1 MAFATGFL
9 TLAEP
14 LLPMNRRTFVSS
26 ALATGAAVF
35 GGIATLKGQSATAAS
50 GQPKFKLGYG
60 PHPGMFKESA
70 GADVLDQIRFVADQG
85 FTAWEDNGMMGRPPA
100 EQEAIGRL
108 LAEKGMQMGVFVAYA
123 NFEEPTFAKP
133 DARRNNMVN
142 WWMAT
147 AQAAGYEK
155 LFPGLMT
162 YFYTA
167 EYYDANTES
176 IGRTVDA
183 LIKAKRPIKGFLH
196 MGASILDH
204 DTWDRLGEIK
214 APTLLMGG
222 EEDIITP
229 PRHMQEMA
237 RRMPNAEARMFPKTL
252 HGFMV
257 EKPETFAMIPEFF
270 RRH

>member
-1 MAFATGFL
+1 MPFL
-9 TLAEP
+9 SVEGVNINYTVEGSGDWLVMIGGYASGNWKSWGAHLAEMAKQFRV
-14 LLPMNRRTFVSS
+14 LALDNRGIGDSDVPDYPYTTLMMARDTIAVMDHLKIDRAHIFGKSLGGNIGQWIAIEQPQRVRS
-26 ALATGAAVF
+26 LVAT
-35 GGIATLKGQSATAAS
+35 S
-50 GQPKFKLGYG
+50 
-60 PHPGMFKESA
+60 
-70 GADVLDQIRFVADQG
+70 
-85 FTAWEDNGMMGRPPA
+85 
-100 EQEAIGRL
+100 
-108 LAEKGMQMGVFVAYA
+108 
-123 NFEEPTFAKP
+123 TFAKP
-133 DARRNNMVN
+133 DARSNNMVN

-147 AQAAGYEK
+147 AQNAGYEK

-176 IGRTVDA
+176 IGRTVQG
-183 LIKAKRPIKGFLH
+183 LINAKRPIKGFLH

-204 DTWDRLGEIK
+204 DTWDKLGEIK

-229 PRHMQEMA
+229 PRHMQAMA
-237 RRMPNAEARMFPKTL
+237 QKMRNAEARMFAKTL

-270 RRH
+270 RQH